1 MEDLKNDIQELKN
14 MLTDSNLTQE
24 ERNMLRKL
32 IILIKTNVKLS
43 LLNNIISNKEEIKTL
58 ITGIDKLL
66 STYENELSEANDK
79 ITEGRLK
86 SKIRRLTA
94 IKKSIEDNSYE
105 FFVED
110 IVGDIKEE
118 QQLINICS
126 LALSSDYRK
135 FKTFFG
141 SPIINDKTSNNGYT
155 VNVDTIDAIFEIITN
170 HDLNVH
176 INSYVAVYNKERD
189 LQKKIDQTNKKID
202 LYRLCIENREL
213 IKNYIKKHI
222 RVLIKKEEYEP
233 CQTRYQQNQQIIDT
247 INESSLFDR
256 LSQRY
261 DREKRE
267 IENEKLIEYLAKEKP
282 LLTGLEKQEREAAK
296 ALTDAGLD
304 SILDEFT
311 RKIFCKDGKI
321 SYKVANA
328 SLDNIE
334 YVAYTLFV
342 ETLKG
347 ISKCEKEIELA
358 EHLISVLEAEKQK
371 HIAKKSSIYN
381 KMDERGKDLVDNHLN
396 DCTNIVELETSDKK
410 YNISPILSAYVL
422 RVISKIKKIDFDKL
436 NDMVDSGIDLDALR
450 EEYNLLIERKI
461 GETYHSVDEIKK
473 ETKPSIFNM

>member
-14 MLTDSNLTQE
+14 MLTDSSLTNE
-24 ERNMLRKL
+24 EKNMLRKL
-32 IILIKTNVKLS
+32 IVLIKTNIKLS

-66 STYENELSEANDK
+66 STYEKELSEANDK
-79 ITEGRLK
+79 IIEGRLK
-86 SKIRRLTA
+86 SKIRRLTV

-110 IVGDIKEE
+110 IIGDIKEE
-118 QQLINICS
+118 QQLLNICS
-126 LALSSDYRK
+126 LTLSSDYRK

-141 SPIINDKTSNNGYT
+141 SPIINDKTLNKGYS

-176 INSYVAVYNKERD
+176 INSYVTIFNKEKE
-189 LQKKIDQTNKKID
+189 LQKKIDQTAKKID
-202 LYRLCIENREL
+202 LYRLCIENRDL
-213 IKNYIKKHI
+213 IKKYIKKHI
-222 RVLIKKEEYEP
+222 RVLIKREEFEP
-233 CQTRYQQNQQIIDT
+233 LKTRYQQNQQIIET
-247 INESSLFDR
+247 IKESSLFDR

-261 DREKRE
+261 DCEKRE
-267 IENEKLIEYLAKEKP
+267 IENEKLIAYLAKEKP
-282 LLTGLEKQEREAAK
+282 LLTGLEKQENDAAK
-296 ALTDAGLD
+296 ELIDMGLE
-304 SILDEFT
+304 SILNEF
-311 RKIFCKDGKI
+311 KIKMISKAGKI
-321 SYKVANA
+321 SYKIVDA

-342 ETLKG
+342 ETLKDVD
-347 ISKCEKEIELA
+347 KCEKEIELA
-358 EHLISVLEAEKQK
+358 EHLISVLEGEKQK
-371 HIAKKSSIYN
+371 YITKKASIYN
-381 KMDERGKDLVDNHLN
+381 KMDERGKKLVDNHLN
-396 DCTNIVELETSDKK
+396 DCKNIVELETSDKK

-436 NDMVDSGIDLDALR
+436 NDMVDSEIDIDALKT
-450 EEYNLLIERKI
+450 EYNLIIERKI